1 MCALEVEDRPYYPQ
15 HVYSGR
21 TNALRTQRAKMEHDR
36 PRTVN
41 ICKQKGDIFRKIK
54 DLGAEASGAAS
65 HWSSQDR
72 DCLPRVLAGRGT
84 VRAAACK
91 VSTHLN
97 RAQSRCLRSGNSES
111 HLKRTETGLCRVETL
126 VAAQALTCRHMP
138 VQA

>member
-1 MCALEVEDRPYYPQ
+1 MRKQVELLLI
-15 HVYSGR
+15 GR
-21 TNALRTQRAKMEHDR
+21 VKTETNCH
-36 PRTVN
+36 
-41 ICKQKGDIFRKIK
+41 
-54 DLGAEASGAAS
+54 
-65 HWSSQDR
+65 
-72 DCLPRVLAGRGT
+72 
-84 VRAAACK
+84 RAAACK